1 MSYLVEFSVRAG
13 DGLSRLDT
21 TIARQVRDKIRW
33 LAENADSVRHEPMT
47 GQFQG
52 MYRLRI
58 GDYRAVYDLDQ
69 ENRTII
75 FDIIGHR
82 RNAYRSR

>member
-1 MSYLVEFSVRAG
+1 MPYLVEFSVRAD

-21 TIARQVRDKIRW
+21 VIARQVRDKIDW

-58 GDYRAVYDLDQ
+58 GAYRAVYDLDR

-82 RNAYRSR
+82 RVAYR